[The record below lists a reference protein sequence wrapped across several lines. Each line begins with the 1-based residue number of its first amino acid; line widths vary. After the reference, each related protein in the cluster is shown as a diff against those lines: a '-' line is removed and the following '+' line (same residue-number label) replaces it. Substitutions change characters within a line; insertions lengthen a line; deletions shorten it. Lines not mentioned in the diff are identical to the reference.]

1 MGNPTARK
9 QIQQTIKSG
18 KFNVLLTTYDF
29 IIKDKSILSKIKWIH
44 IIVDEGHRMKNSNSK
59 LTTTL
64 TQFYM
69 SKHRLLLTGTP
80 LQNNLPELW
89 TLLNFLL
96 PHIFKSVKSFEEWFN
111 APFANVNIFFFFFL
125 PFFFFFSSLFLFF
138 FLFPFL

>member
-1 MGNPTARK
+1 VGNPTARK